1 MRGMSSS
8 DPPHPG
14 QSLVH
19 LLQVEPVRWSKERQR
34 KVLHAAV
41 SSVVTS
47 EMIRAATFA
56 VSTGYCGS
64 LSRRTSSRAD
74 VSYTML
80 QLLKSHALTQTI

>member
-1 MRGMSSS
+1 
-8 DPPHPG
+8 
-14 QSLVH
+14 
-19 LLQVEPVRWSKERQR
+19 LQVEPVRWSKERQR

-80 QLLKSHALTQTI
+80 QLLESHALTHTI

>member
-1 MRGMSSS
+1 MHARDEQRSAMSQAK
-8 DPPHPG
+8 PRAP
-14 QSLVH
+14 
-19 LLQVEPVRWSKERQR
+19 LQVEPVRWSKERQR

-74 VSYTML
+74 VSYTMQ
-80 QLLKSHALTQTI
+80 QLPWITCAHKP

>member
-1 MRGMSSS
+1 
-8 DPPHPG
+8 
-14 QSLVH
+14 V
-19 LLQVEPVRWSKERQR
+19 QVEPVRWSEKRQR
-34 KVLHAAV
+34 RVLNAAV

-74 VSYTML
+74 VRTLPIAIMGFMFNVML
-80 QLLKSHALTQTI
+80 VACINYLPVFAFVYYLGAD